1 MAHIV
6 SDSVK
11 PHGFAGTALEA
22 GATITA
28 ACVSLLM
35 VLIPVAALTA
45 GLAIF
50 VDVPADLKRRLTPV
64 LGLALVVYVVIFAVG
79 VLLLRVGR
87 AARHH

>member
-6 SDSVK
+6 SDPVK
-11 PHGFAGTALEA
+11 PEGFAGIALEA

-28 ACVSLLM
+28 ACVSLLV

-50 VDVPADLKRRLTPV
+50 VDVPTDLKRRLMPV
-64 LGLALVVYVVIFAVG
+64 LLLALAVYVLAFAAG
-79 VLLLRVGR
+79 VLLLRMGR